1 MRRHEDGLAALPA
14 YYYCSRNAAEPERSN
29 PEVVLASIARQL
41 ACSKPGSPVL
51 PPAEKNY
58 QDARLTGSL
67 QKHLD
72 LDKSCELILQLV
84 DYHDITTI
92 VIDALDECDKK
103 SRGRLIQILQRIL
116 QDAQSLVKVF
126 VSSRDDGDIKLQ
138 LQDYPHLMIESGK
151 NFDDISAFVT
161 LETEGLIRSGRLL
174 PYSKAK
180 DELKDLIITK
190 VIEKANG
197 MYVSFRQLKPF
208 VATTIVY

>member
-51 PPAEKNY
+51 PPAETNY
-58 QDARLTGSL
+58 QDARLTGSF

-84 DYHDITTI
+84 DYHDMTTI

-103 SRGRLIQILQRIL
+103 SRSRLIERLQRIF
-116 QDAQSLVKVF
+116 QDA
-126 VSSRDDGDIKLQ
+126 
-138 LQDYPHLMIESGK
+138 
-151 NFDDISAFVT
+151 
-161 LETEGLIRSGRLL
+161 
-174 PYSKAK
+174 
-180 DELKDLIITK
+180 
-190 VIEKANG
+190 
-197 MYVSFRQLKPF
+197 
-208 VATTIVY
+208 